1 MMMMRTK
8 GLSPLIASVL
18 LIAIV
23 IVIGTLTLDWSTAI
37 HSTLGGSVKNKTGT
51 CTTAAV
57 VIDRVYLDL
66 NGSVG
71 RIIARNSGFDDDSIT
86 GASIV
91 TTKGLTSTN
100 LTAFPIAMAR
110 GMQTTLTVNTS
121 GIITACTNFSRAYVT
136 TSCGVSAEYGIGESP
151 TCTN

>member
-1 MMMMRTK
+1 MKKTK

-18 LIAIV
+18 LIAITV
-23 IVIGTLTLDWSTAI
+23 VVGTLTLDWSTGI
-37 HSTLGGSVKNKTGT
+37 HSVLGSSVKNKTSG

-86 GASIV
+86 GASV
-91 TTKGLTSTN
+91 VSMKGQTSTN
-100 LTAFPIAMAR
+100 LTAFPVAVLR
-110 GMQTTLTVNTS
+110 GGQVTLTVNTS
-121 GIITACTNFSRAYVT
+121 GIITACSNFSRAYVT
-136 TSCGVSAEYGIGESP
+136 TSCGVSAEYGMGESP

>member
-1 MMMMRTK
+1 MMKKTK
-8 GLSPLIASVL
+8 GISPLIASVL

-23 IVIGTLTLDWSTAI
+23 IVVGTLTLDWATAI
-37 HSTLGGSVKNKTGT
+37 HSNLGSSVKNKTSE

-71 RIIARNSGFDDDSIT
+71 RIVARNSGFDDDSIT
-86 GASIV
+86 GASVV
-91 TTKGLTSTN
+91 TMKGQTSSN
-100 LTAFPIAMAR
+100 LTAFPVAMAR
-110 GMQTTLTVNTS
+110 GTQTTLTVNIS
-121 GIITACTNFSRAYVT
+121 GIITSCTNFSRAYVT
-136 TSCGVSAEYGIGESP
+136 TSCGVSAEYGVGESP